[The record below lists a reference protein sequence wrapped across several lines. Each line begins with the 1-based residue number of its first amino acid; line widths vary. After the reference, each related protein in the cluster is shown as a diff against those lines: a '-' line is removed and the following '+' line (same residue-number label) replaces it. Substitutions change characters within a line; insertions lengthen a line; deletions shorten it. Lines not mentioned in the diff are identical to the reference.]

1 MRRSATFAAL
11 ALAATSPFAVALD
24 SGGAPPVPAGAYT
37 LDKSH
42 TSLIF
47 RVSHMGFSTYTGRF
61 TNVDAKLNFDP
72 THLANS
78 RVNVTIDPR
87 SISADNAPSGFL
99 EMLIGK
105 DWLDAAKFP
114 EMAFRSKAVEVTGAN
129 TFRVRGELTLHGVT
143 SQSCSTRVTTAATP
157 AIPWIRM
164 RALASRRGASSSV
177 QISACRSA
185 SQSPART
192 WAWAM
197 RSRWFWSRSS
207 TDRRSRS
214 RWGQAP
220 FLENG
225 A

>member
-61 TNVDAKLNFDP
+61 TKVDAKLDFDP
-72 THLANS
+72 TRVANS

-87 SISADNAPSGFL
+87 SINADNAPSGFL
-99 EMLIGK
+99 EMLSGK

-129 TFRVRGELTLHGVT
+129 TFRVRGELTLHG
-143 SQSCSTRVTTAATP
+143 ATKP
-157 AIPWIRM
+157 VVLNASYNGGYAGHPMDPNARIGFSARGKFKRSDFGVSIGIPEPGTNM
-164 RALASRRGASSSV
+164 GVGDEVEVVLESEFNGPPLAK
-177 QISACRSA
+177 
-185 SQSPART
+185 
-192 WAWAM
+192 
-197 RSRWFWSRSS
+197 
-207 TDRRSRS
+207 
-214 RWGQAP
+214 
-220 FLENG
+220 
-225 A
+225 